1 MYRIGMNPVSKSTAA
16 DAGDAEPAKRSRAAT
31 RNRLL
36 ATSAEVFAER
46 GIEGASV
53 EELCAAAGFTRG
65 AFYSNFATKTDLALA
80 MYEEHVRQLEERLN
94 DQLDHWLDLGA
105 QDPAAVVERILE
117 GMADFT
123 SDTVWHAVRLELLL
137 VARRSERVRGVVAEQ
152 RNVLADAVTAAL
164 IRVAEDQNAE
174 FTVDAS
180 ELARLLLAVYDGRLN
195 EQIAGGGSRR
205 AHLNLVSLTWRNLTR
220 PKLRPEP

>member
-1 MYRIGMNPVSKSTAA
+1 M
-16 DAGDAEPAKRSRAAT
+16 DADAEPAKRSRTAT
-31 RNRLL
+31 RSRLL
-36 ATSAEVFAER
+36 STSADVFAEK

-80 MYEEHVRQLEERLN
+80 MYEDHVRQLAERLN
-94 DQLDHWLDLGA
+94 GQLDQWLRPGGLA
-105 QDPAAVVERILE
+105 PAAVVERVLE

-123 SDTVWHAVRLELLL
+123 SDTVWHSVRLELLL
-137 VARRSERVRGVVAEQ
+137 AARRSERVRAVVAEQ
-152 RNVLADAVTAAL
+152 RKVLAETVTAAL
-164 IRVAEDQNAE
+164 ERVADAQGTE

-195 EQIAGGGSRR
+195 EQIAGGGS
-205 AHLNLVSLTWRNLTR
+205 HPPQLNLVAITWQNLTTPR
-220 PKLRPEP
+220 A

>member
-1 MYRIGMNPVSKSTAA
+1 M
-16 DAGDAEPAKRSRAAT
+16 DADAEPAKRSRIAT
-31 RNRLL
+31 RHRLL
-36 ATSAEVFAER
+36 STSADVFAEK

-80 MYEEHVRQLEERLN
+80 MYEDHIGQLAERLN
-94 DQLDHWLDLGA
+94 GQLDQWLRPGGLE
-105 QDPAAVVERILE
+105 PTAVVERVLE

-123 SDTVWHAVRLELLL
+123 SDTVWHSVRLELLL
-137 VARRSERVRGVVAEQ
+137 AARRSERVRTVVAEQ
-152 RNVLADAVTAAL
+152 RKVLAEAVTAAL
-164 IRVAEDQNAE
+164 VRVADAQNAD

-195 EQIAGGGSRR
+195 EQIAGGGSRPPQ
-205 AHLNLVSLTWRNLTR
+205 LNLVAITWQNLTAPR
-220 PKLRPEP
+220 A

>member
-1 MYRIGMNPVSKSTAA
+1 MNPAGKRTAL
-16 DAGDAEPAKRSRAAT
+16 DAAEPAKRSRTAT

-36 ATSAEVFAER
+36 ATSADVFAER
-46 GIEGASV
+46 GLEGASV

-80 MYEEHVRQLEERLN
+80 MYEDHVSQLAARLQ
-94 DQLDHWLDLGA
+94 DQLDHWLQRGA
-105 QDPAAVVERILE
+105 QDPTAVIERILE

-137 VARRSERVRGVVAEQ
+137 AARRSDRVRVFVAGQ
-152 RNVLADAVTAAL
+152 RNILAEAVTAAL
-164 IRVAEDQNAE
+164 LRVADAQEAE
-174 FTVDAS
+174 FTVDPA

-195 EQIAGGGSRR
+195 EQIAGSGNS
-205 AHLNLVSLTWRNLTR
+205 AAKVNLVSITWSNLTR
-220 PKLRPEP
+220 PKARPEP